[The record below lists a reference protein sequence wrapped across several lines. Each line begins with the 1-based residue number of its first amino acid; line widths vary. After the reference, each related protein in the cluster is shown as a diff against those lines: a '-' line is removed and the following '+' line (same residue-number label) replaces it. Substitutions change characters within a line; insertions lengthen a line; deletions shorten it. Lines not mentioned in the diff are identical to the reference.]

1 MSLTSVLNNT
11 KVRHAIHTVTY
22 WSPLWIGITI
32 LFVVSSIVYA
42 YVLKKDTWLASQSL
56 IVRNEAI
63 GTMMKLGRFESSTQM
78 KAAQETIA
86 DMCRNPQVIRTA
98 LLAAGPESSLFGPN
112 KDWPS
117 NSDIKEFANSQLSL
131 HAPRGAEF
139 GATEVVYLDVK
150 HNSPERAV
158 LLNVKVCEA
167 LEEHLRKT
175 RESRA
180 ESVLIEL
187 AQSRDVARQE
197 LTKATRRLQDIE
209 KTIGADLPDLRSM
222 VEAGGNSTSRTTL
235 DQVRLESRQLK
246 SRHEELLVEFRMLEA
261 AASNPEAFISTPGSL
276 LNSQPGLK
284 RLREGLVDAQ
294 LSLSQLS
301 GRFTENH
308 PAVSAGRTSIEEITT
323 QLNLELQAVVANARQ
338 ELVASEAKMRRAL
351 EQEKEMEQR
360 LDRLAESR
368 AIYANIVST

>member
-98 LLAAGPESSLFGPN
+98 LLAAGPESSLFGPS

-150 HNSPERAV
+150 HNLPERAV

-261 AASNPEAFISTPGSL
+261 AASNPEAFISTPGTL

-301 GRFTENH
+301 GRFTKII
-308 PAVSAGRTSIEEITT
+308 P
-323 QLNLELQAVVANARQ
+323 LF
-338 ELVASEAKMRRAL
+338 RRGVRRS
-351 EQEKEMEQR
+351 KR
-360 LDRLAESR
+360 LRP
-368 AIYANIVST
+368 N